1 MIKRNPIRRKVQ
13 NMVLTISI
21 VALILT
27 SAIGILSMLRIRNDS
42 ENALTKQMEQNLRNI
57 TTNKADLAE
66 SELGKFSAYTKNFAD
81 SIHEMYSTPEKFVK
95 SYVPVP
101 DAKYAGILAI
111 SRSLKDNTI
120 NVKDID
126 FEVNLLGNLEQLWK
140 PLMTAQ
146 KDVITTIYFGTE
158 TGLLVAYD
166 RQSDLNADNGNEVF
180 YDHLKS
186 EWYTK
191 AKSLGHVCFTDIYND
206 IYDRGLTI
214 TCAAPVYDDNN
225 KFIGAMGMD
234 ILISD
239 LYRAIVEIDLGDD
252 KASYAFLVDNKG
264 NIIDNENASD
274 KTNSLSSEKGINAEV
289 VNRILSGQT
298 DVSLTDDRIYYAY
311 TPIESNGWKFCV
323 RMPESVILAPVRS
336 VQRNIIF
343 MMSLFLAA
351 FILITIIVTV
361 ATRKFS
367 KDLTNPIIS
376 LSHDVEEISGGNL
389 DYRAKIYDNDEIGDL
404 AKSFNAMAV
413 SLKDYINNLASITAE
428 KERISTELN
437 VATQIQA
444 DMLPRIFPAF
454 PERKEFDI
462 YASMNPAKE
471 VGGDFYD
478 FFFIDDKHLAL
489 VMADVSGKGVPAALF
504 MVISKTLIKTRA
516 LMGGTPSEI
525 LYDVNN
531 QLCEG
536 NDAGLFVTVW
546 LGILDIETGKI
557 TAANAGHEYP
567 ALKRVDNTSFELL
580 KDKHTPAV
588 ATIEEIRFKNYE
600 IELNPGDVLFIYTDG
615 VAEATNSSEELYGT
629 DRMIKDLNKYTDSKI
644 DELLIN
650 MKKEV
655 DKFTGDA
662 PQFDDITMLG
672 LRYFG
677 TN

>member
-1 MIKRNPIRRKVQ
+1 MKRNPIRRKVQ

-206 IYDRGLTI
+206 IYGRGLTI

-252 KASYAFLVDNKG
+252 KTSYAFLVDNKG

-274 KTNSLSSEKGINAEV
+274 KTNSLSSEKGINSEV

-361 ATRKFS
+361 VTRKFS

>member
-1 MIKRNPIRRKVQ
+1 MKRNPIRRKVQ

-274 KTNSLSSEKGINAEV
+274 KTNSLSNEKGINAEV

-478 FFFIDDKHLAL
+478 FFFVDDKHLAL

-567 ALKRVDNTSFELL
+567 ALKRVDNPSFELL

>member
-1 MIKRNPIRRKVQ
+1 MKRNPIRRKVQ

-239 LYRAIVEIDLGDD
+239 LYRSIVEIDLGDD

-274 KTNSLSSEKGINAEV
+274 KTNSLSSEKGINSEV

-351 FILITIIVTV
+351 FILITMIVTV

>member
-1 MIKRNPIRRKVQ
+1 
-13 NMVLTISI
+13 
-21 VALILT
+21 
-27 SAIGILSMLRIRNDS
+27 
-42 ENALTKQMEQNLRNI
+42 
-57 TTNKADLAE
+57 
-66 SELGKFSAYTKNFAD
+66 
-81 SIHEMYSTPEKFVK
+81 
-95 SYVPVP
+95 
-101 DAKYAGILAI
+101 
-111 SRSLKDNTI
+111 
-120 NVKDID
+120 
-126 FEVNLLGNLEQLWK
+126 
-140 PLMTAQ
+140 
-146 KDVITTIYFGTE
+146 
-158 TGLLVAYD
+158 
-166 RQSDLNADNGNEVF
+166 
-180 YDHLKS
+180 
-186 EWYTK
+186 
-191 AKSLGHVCFTDIYND
+191 
-206 IYDRGLTI
+206 
-214 TCAAPVYDDNN
+214 
-225 KFIGAMGMD
+225 MGMD

-252 KASYAFLVDNKG
+252 KTSYAFLVDNKG

-274 KTNSLSSEKGINAEV
+274 KTNSLSSEKGINSEV

-361 ATRKFS
+361 VTRKFS

>member
-1 MIKRNPIRRKVQ
+1 MKRNPIRRKVQ

-206 IYDRGLTI
+206 IYGRGLTI

-252 KASYAFLVDNKG
+252 KTSYAFLVDNKG

-274 KTNSLSSEKGINAEV
+274 KTNSLSSEKGINSEV

-298 DVSLTDDRIYYAY
+298 DVSLTDDRIYFAY

-361 ATRKFS
+361 VTRKFS

>member
-1 MIKRNPIRRKVQ
+1 MKRNPIRRKVQ

-274 KTNSLSSEKGINAEV
+274 KTNSLSNEKGINAEV

-567 ALKRVDNTSFELL
+567 ALKRVDNPSFELL

>member
-1 MIKRNPIRRKVQ
+1 MIKRNPIRKKVQ

-239 LYRAIVEIDLGDD
+239 LYRSIVEIDLGDD

-274 KTNSLSSEKGINAEV
+274 KTNSLSNEKGINSEV
-289 VNRILSGQT
+289 VNKILSGQT
-298 DVSLTDDRIYYAY
+298 DVSLTDDRIYFAY

-351 FILITIIVTV
+351 FILITMIVTV

-404 AKSFNAMAV
+404 AKSFNDMAV
-413 SLKDYINNLASITAE
+413 SLKDYINNLAYITAE

>member
-1 MIKRNPIRRKVQ
+1 MKRNPIRRKVQ

-274 KTNSLSSEKGINAEV
+274 KTNSLSNEKGINSEV
-289 VNRILSGQT
+289 VNKILSGQT

-478 FFFIDDKHLAL
+478 FFFVDDKHLAL

-567 ALKRVDNTSFELL
+567 ALKRVDNPSFELL

>member
-1 MIKRNPIRRKVQ
+1 MKRNPIRRKVQ

-239 LYRAIVEIDLGDD
+239 LYRSIVEIDLGDD

-274 KTNSLSSEKGINAEV
+274 KTNSLSNEKGINSEV
-289 VNRILSGQT
+289 VNKILSGQT
-298 DVSLTDDRIYYAY
+298 DVSLTDDRIYFAY

-351 FILITIIVTV
+351 FILITMIVTV

-404 AKSFNAMAV
+404 AKSFNDMAV
-413 SLKDYINNLASITAE
+413 SLKDYINNLAYITAE

>member
-1 MIKRNPIRRKVQ
+1 MKRNPIRRKVQ

>member
-1 MIKRNPIRRKVQ
+1 MIKRNPIRKKVQ

-239 LYRAIVEIDLGDD
+239 LYRSIVEIDLGDD

-274 KTNSLSSEKGINAEV
+274 KTNSLSNEKGINSEV
-289 VNRILSGQT
+289 VNKILSGQT

>member
-1 MIKRNPIRRKVQ
+1 MKRNPIRRKVQ

-42 ENALTKQMEQNLRNI
+42 ENALTNQMEQNLRNI

-206 IYDRGLTI
+206 IYGRGLTI

-274 KTNSLSSEKGINAEV
+274 KTNSLSSEKGINSEV

-567 ALKRVDNTSFELL
+567 ALKRVDNPSFELL

-629 DRMIKDLNKYTDSKI
+629 DRMIEDLNKYTDAKI

>member
-1 MIKRNPIRRKVQ
+1 MKRNPIRRKVQ

-42 ENALTKQMEQNLRNI
+42 ENALTNQMEQNLRNI

-274 KTNSLSSEKGINAEV
+274 KTNSLSNEKGINSEV

-629 DRMIKDLNKYTDSKI
+629 DRMIKDLNKYTDAKI

>member
-1 MIKRNPIRRKVQ
+1 MKRNPIRRKVQ

-361 ATRKFS
+361 VTRKFS

>member
-1 MIKRNPIRRKVQ
+1 MKRNPIRRKVQ

-239 LYRAIVEIDLGDD
+239 LYRSIVEIDLGDD

>member
-1 MIKRNPIRRKVQ
+1 MIKRNPIRKKVQ

-239 LYRAIVEIDLGDD
+239 LYRSIVEIDLGDD

-351 FILITIIVTV
+351 FILITMIVTV

-413 SLKDYINNLASITAE
+413 SLKDSINNLASITAE
-428 KERISTELN
+428 
-437 VATQIQA
+437 
-444 DMLPRIFPAF
+444 
-454 PERKEFDI
+454 
-462 YASMNPAKE
+462 
-471 VGGDFYD
+471 
-478 FFFIDDKHLAL
+478 
-489 VMADVSGKGVPAALF
+489 
-504 MVISKTLIKTRA
+504 
-516 LMGGTPSEI
+516 
-525 LYDVNN
+525 
-531 QLCEG
+531 
-536 NDAGLFVTVW
+536 
-546 LGILDIETGKI
+546 
-557 TAANAGHEYP
+557 
-567 ALKRVDNTSFELL
+567 
-580 KDKHTPAV
+580 
-588 ATIEEIRFKNYE
+588 
-600 IELNPGDVLFIYTDG
+600 
-615 VAEATNSSEELYGT
+615 
-629 DRMIKDLNKYTDSKI
+629 
-644 DELLIN
+644 
-650 MKKEV
+650 
-655 DKFTGDA
+655 
-662 PQFDDITMLG
+662 
-672 LRYFG
+672 
-677 TN
+677 

>member
-1 MIKRNPIRRKVQ
+1 MIKRNPIRKKVQ

-239 LYRAIVEIDLGDD
+239 LYRSIVEIDLGDD

-274 KTNSLSSEKGINAEV
+274 KTNSLSNEKGINSEV
-289 VNRILSGQT
+289 VNKILSGQT
-298 DVSLTDDRIYYAY
+298 DVSLTDDRIYFAY

-404 AKSFNAMAV
+404 AKSFNDMAV
-413 SLKDYINNLASITAE
+413 SLKDYINNLAYITAE

-600 IELNPGDVLFIYTDG
+600 IELTPGDVLFIYTDG

>member
-1 MIKRNPIRRKVQ
+1 
-13 NMVLTISI
+13 
-21 VALILT
+21 
-27 SAIGILSMLRIRNDS
+27 
-42 ENALTKQMEQNLRNI
+42 
-57 TTNKADLAE
+57 
-66 SELGKFSAYTKNFAD
+66 
-81 SIHEMYSTPEKFVK
+81 
-95 SYVPVP
+95 
-101 DAKYAGILAI
+101 
-111 SRSLKDNTI
+111 
-120 NVKDID
+120 
-126 FEVNLLGNLEQLWK
+126 K

-206 IYDRGLTI
+206 IYGRGLTI

-239 LYRAIVEIDLGDD
+239 LYRSIVEIDLGDD

-274 KTNSLSSEKGINAEV
+274 KTNSLSNEKGINSEV
-289 VNRILSGQT
+289 VNKILSGQT

-629 DRMIKDLNKYTDSKI
+629 DRMIEDLNKYTDSKI

>member
-1 MIKRNPIRRKVQ
+1 MKRNPIRRKVQ

-239 LYRAIVEIDLGDD
+239 LYRSIVEIDLGDD

-274 KTNSLSSEKGINAEV
+274 KTNSLSNEKGINSEV
-289 VNRILSGQT
+289 VNKILSGQT
-298 DVSLTDDRIYYAY
+298 DVSLTDDRIYFAY

>member
-1 MIKRNPIRRKVQ
+1 MKRNPIRRKVQ

-274 KTNSLSSEKGINAEV
+274 KTNSLSSEKGINSEV

-361 ATRKFS
+361 VTRKFS

>member
-1 MIKRNPIRRKVQ
+1 MKRNPIRRKVQ

-239 LYRAIVEIDLGDD
+239 LYRSIVEIDLGDD

-274 KTNSLSSEKGINAEV
+274 KTNSLSSEKGINSEV

-351 FILITIIVTV
+351 FILITMIVTV

-600 IELNPGDVLFIYTDG
+600 IELTPGDVLFIYTDG

>member
-1 MIKRNPIRRKVQ
+1 MKRNPIRRKVQ

-42 ENALTKQMEQNLRNI
+42 ENALTNQMEQNLRNI

-101 DAKYAGILAI
+101 DAKYAGVLAI

-274 KTNSLSSEKGINAEV
+274 KTNSLSNEKGINSEV
-289 VNRILSGQT
+289 VNKILSGQT

-629 DRMIKDLNKYTDSKI
+629 DRMIKDLNKYTDAKI

-672 LRYFG
+672 LKYFG
-677 TN
+677 VN

>member
-1 MIKRNPIRRKVQ
+1 MKRNPIRRKVQ

-274 KTNSLSSEKGINAEV
+274 KTNSLSNEKGINSEV
-289 VNRILSGQT
+289 VNKILSGQT

-478 FFFIDDKHLAL
+478 FFFVDDKHLAL

-567 ALKRVDNTSFELL
+567 ALKRVDNPSFELL

-629 DRMIKDLNKYTDSKI
+629 DRMIEDLNKYTDAKI

>member
-1 MIKRNPIRRKVQ
+1 MKRNPIRRKVQ

-42 ENALTKQMEQNLRNI
+42 ENALTNQMEQNLRNI

-252 KASYAFLVDNKG
+252 KTSYAFLVDNKG

-274 KTNSLSSEKGINAEV
+274 KTNSLSSEKGINSEV

-361 ATRKFS
+361 VTRKFS

>member
-1 MIKRNPIRRKVQ
+1 MKRNPIRRKVQ

-351 FILITIIVTV
+351 FILITMIVTV

-600 IELNPGDVLFIYTDG
+600 IELTPGDVLFIYTDG

>member
-1 MIKRNPIRRKVQ
+1 MKRNPIRRKVQ

-206 IYDRGLTI
+206 IYGRGLTI

-239 LYRAIVEIDLGDD
+239 LYRSIVEIDLGDD

-274 KTNSLSSEKGINAEV
+274 KTNSLSSEKGINSEV

-351 FILITIIVTV
+351 FILITMIVTV

>member
-1 MIKRNPIRRKVQ
+1 MKRNPIRRKVQ

-42 ENALTKQMEQNLRNI
+42 ENALTNQMEQNLRNI

-206 IYDRGLTI
+206 IYGRGLTI

-274 KTNSLSSEKGINAEV
+274 KTNSLSNEKGINAEV

-567 ALKRVDNTSFELL
+567 ALKRVDNPSFELL

>member
-1 MIKRNPIRRKVQ
+1 MKRNPIRRKVQ

-239 LYRAIVEIDLGDD
+239 LYRSIVEIDLGDD

-351 FILITIIVTV
+351 FILITMIVTV

-404 AKSFNAMAV
+404 AKSFNDMAV
-413 SLKDYINNLASITAE
+413 SLKDYINNLAYITAE

>member
-1 MIKRNPIRRKVQ
+1 MKRNPIRRKVQ

-274 KTNSLSSEKGINAEV
+274 KTNSLSNEKGINAEV

-478 FFFIDDKHLAL
+478 FFFVDDKHLAL

-567 ALKRVDNTSFELL
+567 ALKRVDNPSFELL

-588 ATIEEIRFKNYE
+588 ATIEEIRFKSYE

>member
-1 MIKRNPIRRKVQ
+1 MKRNPIRRKVQ

-351 FILITIIVTV
+351 FILITMIVTV

>member
-1 MIKRNPIRRKVQ
+1 MKRNPIRRKVQ

-274 KTNSLSSEKGINAEV
+274 KTNSLSNEKGINSEV
-289 VNRILSGQT
+289 VNKILSGQT

-478 FFFIDDKHLAL
+478 FFFVDDKHLAL

-567 ALKRVDNTSFELL
+567 ALKRVDNPSFELL

-629 DRMIKDLNKYTDSKI
+629 DRMIEDLNRYTDAKI

>member
-1 MIKRNPIRRKVQ
+1 MIKRNPIRKKVQ

-239 LYRAIVEIDLGDD
+239 LYRSIVEIDLGDD

-274 KTNSLSSEKGINAEV
+274 KTNSLSNEKGINSEV
-289 VNRILSGQT
+289 VNKILSGQT
-298 DVSLTDDRIYYAY
+298 DVSLTDDRIYFAY

-351 FILITIIVTV
+351 FILITMIVTV

-404 AKSFNAMAV
+404 AKSFNDMAV
-413 SLKDYINNLASITAE
+413 SLKDYINNLAYITAE

-567 ALKRVDNTSFELL
+567 ALKRVDNPSFELL

>member
-1 MIKRNPIRRKVQ
+1 M
-13 NMVLTISI
+13 
-21 VALILT
+21 
-27 SAIGILSMLRIRNDS
+27 
-42 ENALTKQMEQNLRNI
+42 
-57 TTNKADLAE
+57 
-66 SELGKFSAYTKNFAD
+66 
-81 SIHEMYSTPEKFVK
+81 
-95 SYVPVP
+95 
-101 DAKYAGILAI
+101 
-111 SRSLKDNTI
+111 
-120 NVKDID
+120 
-126 FEVNLLGNLEQLWK
+126 
-140 PLMTAQ
+140 
-146 KDVITTIYFGTE
+146 
-158 TGLLVAYD
+158 
-166 RQSDLNADNGNEVF
+166 
-180 YDHLKS
+180 
-186 EWYTK
+186 
-191 AKSLGHVCFTDIYND
+191 
-206 IYDRGLTI
+206 
-214 TCAAPVYDDNN
+214 
-225 KFIGAMGMD
+225 
-234 ILISD
+234 
-239 LYRAIVEIDLGDD
+239 
-252 KASYAFLVDNKG
+252 
-264 NIIDNENASD
+264 
-274 KTNSLSSEKGINAEV
+274 
-289 VNRILSGQT
+289 NRILSGQT